1 MQNIQDI
8 ILGVAVLVYLWYVF
22 IIVYH
27 LIRFG
32 IGVHPKVVVLVFF
45 LISIFLLMLSL
56 WAWSRV
62 NWDQLFDLIK
72 KFLSVTKTG

>member
-22 IIVYH
+22 IIIYH

-32 IGVHPKVVVLVFF
+32 IGAHPKMFVLAFF
-45 LISIFLLMLSL
+45 LISVFLLMLSL

-72 KFLSVTKTG
+72 KFLAATKTG

>member
-22 IIVYH
+22 IIIYH

-32 IGVHPKVVVLVFF
+32 IGVYPKVVVLAFF
-45 LISIFLLMLSL
+45 LISVFLLMFSL

>member
-22 IIVYH
+22 IIIYH

-32 IGVHPKVVVLVFF
+32 IGVYPKVVVLAFF
-45 LISIFLLMLSL
+45 LISVFLLMLSL